1 MPANRAGE
9 TPFAG
14 KPAPTAR
21 SGALRPVA
29 YIMPSALGRKV
40 EMLGM

>member
-1 MPANRAGE
+1 MRLAQPRHAAC
-9 TPFAG
+9 P
-14 KPAPTAR
+14 
-21 SGALRPVA
+21 SA